1 MRQWTYKLAKMD
13 MRGALKPVKKEI
25 VLDEKEVFKFLL
37 ILKFKKLIIYSH

>member
-25 VLDEKEVFKFLL
+25 ELDDKMVKLNLL
-37 ILKFKKLIIYSH
+37 EMYLQFNLYL